1 MNDSTDYEK
10 FPFDWDIE
18 DKAQLDYYNKCLPYI
33 KSENGFDNIIHK
45 SKIFYAFGVG
55 AIGYFL
61 ILSLMLIKYRN
72 HYIFKRQGRVY
83 FLLFM
88 LGSILISV
96 NSFISQITY
105 KHYPCIVLN
114 LIVTIGYPLTFVS
127 YTLIILTNFKNYYN
141 SQIAY
146 IEMFENFNKKKKEK
160 TNRFLFKY
168 IYRNMPQTKVSPFF
182 VYYLLAK
189 WMLVYFLYFSNDMIQ
204 QNGFCKIS
212 IIHMPEFI
220 EVFIFLVIFLPL
232 ALIEVL
238 KFDDTFKMKKKIIN
252 SVLTTI
258 LCALGYLTL
267 SLVKRINCSLVVK
280 YVPSDSF
287 VIMLFILSSIY
298 LCIPTLKDISHL
310 NKQKAETK
318 ATQNGMLRMLE
329 DNVLL
334 REFSE
339 FCRKENCT
347 ENILFYQHYWKFK
360 KLFDNNQERI
370 SKMTKINNANYT
382 ISNNYLASNAY
393 DYDYHDHG
401 SMMSFETPI
410 EASVCIEEGN
420 ATINVAESSCYE
432 ESETASKKIHFGIGR
447 KITRNDILLKEA
459 QNIINDF
466 ILNDSKFEVNI
477 TDKAKRNIIYNLNEI
492 RTNELQQQDF
502 KVRLK
507 SIFDDAY
514 SEVLNSLFLNSYTNY
529 ILLKK
534 STHT

>member
-1 MNDSTDYEK
+1 
-10 FPFDWDIE
+10 
-18 DKAQLDYYNKCLPYI
+18 
-33 KSENGFDNIIHK
+33 
-45 SKIFYAFGVG
+45 
-55 AIGYFL
+55 
-61 ILSLMLIKYRN
+61 
-72 HYIFKRQGRVY
+72 
-83 FLLFM
+83 
-88 LGSILISV
+88 
-96 NSFISQITY
+96 
-105 KHYPCIVLN
+105 
-114 LIVTIGYPLTFVS
+114 
-127 YTLIILTNFKNYYN
+127 
-141 SQIAY
+141 
-146 IEMFENFNKKKKEK
+146 
-160 TNRFLFKY
+160 
-168 IYRNMPQTKVSPFF
+168 
-182 VYYLLAK
+182 
-189 WMLVYFLYFSNDMIQ
+189 
-204 QNGFCKIS
+204 
-212 IIHMPEFI
+212 
-220 EVFIFLVIFLPL
+220 
-232 ALIEVL
+232 
-238 KFDDTFKMKKKIIN
+238 
-252 SVLTTI
+252 
-258 LCALGYLTL
+258 
-267 SLVKRINCSLVVK
+267 
-280 YVPSDSF
+280 
-287 VIMLFILSSIY
+287 MLFILSSIY